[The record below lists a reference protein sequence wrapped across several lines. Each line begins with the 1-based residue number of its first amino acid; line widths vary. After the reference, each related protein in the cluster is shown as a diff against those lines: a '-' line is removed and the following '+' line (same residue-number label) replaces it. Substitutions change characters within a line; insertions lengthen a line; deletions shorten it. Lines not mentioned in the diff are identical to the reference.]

1 MIPGDGARVMTATL
15 PGRRP
20 LKLGVLICFEAA
32 FPDMSR
38 AATVHG
44 AQVIVYQTSDST
56 FQGSWAPA
64 QHASLIAVRAAETG
78 RPAVQAAL
86 TGVTAAFDAQGRQLA
101 WLGTAQRGVAF
112 VRLTLVPGSYFT
124 LFDRIGDT
132 VPWAAIAIC
141 VIAVLIALNQKR
153 PPQRLVGIM
162 VDGNRKP
169 VSSVSLSEAIDR
181 DRVPRSPAPG
191 ESGSDLGAGGPPHR
205 MEERP

>member
-1 MIPGDGARVMTATL
+1 MTATL
-15 PGRRP
+15 PGGRP

-38 AATVHG
+38 ADTLHG
-44 AQVIVYQTSDST
+44 AEVIVYQTSDST

-64 QHASLIAVRAAETG
+64 QHASLSAVRAAETG
-78 RPAVQAAL
+78 RPVVQAAL

-101 WLGTAQRGVAF
+101 WLGTAQRGVAL
-112 VRLTLVPGSYFT
+112 VRLDLVPATYLT

-141 VIAVLIALNQKR
+141 VLAVLVAVNQKHR
-153 PPQRLVGIM
+153 PQRPVGIM
-162 VDGNRKP
+162 VDGNRRP

-181 DRVPRSPAPG
+181 DRVSPSPAPG
-191 ESGSDLGAGGPPHR
+191 EGGSDLGAGGPVHR
-205 MEERP
+205 IEERP